1 MVTCSVKIERNNQFW
16 GVATLDI
23 ELSHIEKSLL
33 AENQATG
40 TYSFIIDSAQQF
52 VSIPAFRDTNL
63 AMLNFS
69 QVVSKDSSLQPL
81 VNALKNEDKLVAEF
95 SSGVI

>member
-1 MVTCSVKIERNNQFW
+1 MKSHFLLKIKQPVPTVF
-16 GVATLDI
+16 
-23 ELSHIEKSLL
+23 
-33 AENQATG
+33 
-40 TYSFIIDSAQQF
+40 FIDSAQQF
-52 VSIPAFRDTNL
+52 VSILAFRDTNL